1 MTPGGI
7 PDTGVPP
14 TQKRN
19 QIMKGLLAIRQM
31 ALILLLLAI
40 SNLQAQNM
48 PDAWWHT
55 DSDSARSI
63 HTDSMQLFIRS
74 HQLKPART
82 VRMAVIDGGFWCDH
96 PFIQATLTD
105 TLGWNFL
112 GNASGQSYACERT
125 RGSEF

>member
-74 HQLKPART
+74 HQLKLSRT
-82 VRMAVIDGGFWCDH
+82 VRTAVIDGGF
-96 PFIQATLTD
+96 
-105 TLGWNFL
+105 
-112 GNASGQSYACERT
+112 
-125 RGSEF
+125 